1 MTCCDDLEIFSSIIL
16 QIVVD
21 DREENQEALT
31 CAGEELLDV
40 NIHKEDSTLLL
51 SVE

>member
-16 QIVVD
+16 HIVGD

-31 CAGEELLDV
+31 CAGKELLDV
-40 NIHKEDSTLLL
+40 NIHKEDSALIIY
-51 SVE
+51 